1 MTFLR
6 NLPILL
12 WWFAALIV
20 LVDFG
25 EVLFAAVLLLLLAS
39 PFYRLILV
47 NSGESDVLPVSSA
60 GKFSALMSM
69 TTLGLMKAGMASQK
83 ISSMRVGKL
92 LDKSN
97 QTKGG
102 KKS

>member
-12 WWFAALIV
+12 WWLGLLIV

-25 EVLFAAVLLLLLAS
+25 EIVFTAVLLLILAA
-39 PFYRLILV
+39 PFYRAILV
-47 NSGESDVLPVSSA
+47 TAGDSDVLPVSSA

-69 TTLGLMKAGMASQK
+69 TTLGLMKAGMANRKFPSA
-83 ISSMRVGKL
+83 RVGKI
-92 LDKSN
+92 LDRSPM
-97 QTKGG
+97 KGE